1 MDTEKYKI
9 LLKTIETGSLS
20 DAAEELGYT
29 PSGVSRS
36 ISALEEETD
45 LILLNR
51 THTGVTPTKECEEL
65 LPEIVKI
72 IRQEEQLNQMASQL
86 KGLEK
91 GEIIIGTAYNNFYPQ
106 ISKLIFEFTRK
117 YPDIEVRIVEGASSS
132 LVKMIE
138 NNAADFCI
146 ISKRK
151 GKYHWVHLMEDEL
164 VAIVSKD
171 SPYASK
177 SSFNIKDFEKEPFIE
192 IYTGQETDN
201 TLFLDDKRIKPN
213 TKYRTHDPYAAYA
226 MVEAGL
232 GVTLTNK
239 IWLESLGNNVVP
251 LSLTTPHTINIGIAM
266 QPEEIAS
273 PAAKRFIQFSSLTNF
288 LDSIERK

>member
-1 MDTEKYKI
+1 MDTEKYRI
-9 LLKTIETGSLS
+9 LLKTIQTGSLS

-36 ISALEEETD
+36 ISALEEEMD

-51 THTGVTPTKECEEL
+51 THAGVTPTKECEEL
-65 LPEIVKI
+65 LPEIIKI
-72 IRQEEQLNQMASQL
+72 LRQEEQLGQMASQL

-106 ISKLIFEFTRK
+106 LSRLIFDFTRK
-117 YPDIEVRIVEGASSS
+117 FPDIEVRIVEGASSA

-151 GKYHWVHLMEDEL
+151 GKYHWVHILEDEL

-177 SSFNIKDFEKEPFIE
+177 SVFNIKDFEKEPFIE
-192 IYTGQETDN
+192 VYTGQETDN
-201 TLFLDDKRIKPN
+201 SLFFDDKKIKPN

-226 MVEAGL
+226 MTEAGL
-232 GVTLTNK
+232 GVSLTNK
-239 IWLESLGNNVVP
+239 IWLQSLGDNVVALP
-251 LSLTTPHTINIGIAM
+251 LSTPHTVNIGIAM

-273 PAAKRFIQFSSLTNF
+273 PAAKRFFQSTSLGNI
-288 LDSIERK
+288 LELS

>member
-20 DAAEELGYT
+20 DAAEALGYT

-65 LPEIVKI
+65 LPDIIKI

-106 ISKLIFEFTRK
+106 ISKLIYDFTRK
-117 YPDIEVRIVEGASSS
+117 YPDIEVRIIEGASSS

-151 GKYHWVHLMEDEL
+151 GKYHWVHLLEDEL

-177 SSFNIKDFEKEPFIE
+177 ASFNIKDFEKEPFIE
-192 IYTGQETDN
+192 VYTGQETDN

-239 IWLESLGNNVVP
+239 IWLESLGSNVVP
-251 LSLTTPHTINIGIAM
+251 LPLTTPHTINIGIAM

-288 LDSIERK
+288 LNAVERK

>member
-1 MDTEKYKI
+1 MDTETYKI
-9 LLKTIETGSLS
+9 LLKTIQTGSLS

-51 THTGVTPTKECEEL
+51 THSGVTPTKECEEL
-65 LPEIVKI
+65 LPSIIKI

-106 ISKLIFEFTRK
+106 ISKLIFDFTRK
-117 YPDIEVRIVEGASSS
+117 FPDIEVRIVEGTSTQ

-151 GKYHWVHLMEDEL
+151 GKYHWVHLLEDEL

-171 SPYASK
+171 SPYAHK

-192 IYTGQETDN
+192 FYTGQETDN
-201 TLFLDDKRIKPN
+201 SLFLDDKRIKPN

-232 GVTLTNK
+232 GVTLMNK
-239 IWLESLGNNVVP
+239 IWLQSLGDNVVP
-251 LSLTTPHTINIGIAM
+251 LSLTPAHTVNIGIAM
-266 QPEEIAS
+266 QPEENAS
-273 PAAKRFIQFSSLTNF
+273 PAAKRFMQFATFSDF
-288 LDSIERK
+288 LDNPI

>member
-1 MDTEKYKI
+1 MDTEKYRI
-9 LLKTIETGSLS
+9 LIKTIQLGSLS

-29 PSGVSRS
+29 PSGVSRA

-51 THTGVTPTKECEEL
+51 THTGVTPTRECEEL
-65 LPEIVKI
+65 LPSIIKIV
-72 IRQEEQLNQMASQL
+72 RQEEQLSQMASQL

-106 ISKLIFEFTRK
+106 ISRLIYDFTRK
-117 YPDIEVRIVEGASSS
+117 FPDIEVRIVEGASSA

-151 GKYHWVHLMEDEL
+151 GKYHWVHILEDEL

-177 SSFNIKDFEKEPFIE
+177 AAFNIRDFEKEPFIE
-192 IYTGQETDN
+192 VYSGQETDN
-201 TLFLDDKRIKPN
+201 SLLLDEKRIKPN
-213 TKYRTHDPYAAYA
+213 IKYRTHDPYAAYA

-239 IWLESLGNNVVP
+239 IWLDTLGDGVAA
-251 LSLTTPHTINIGIAM
+251 LALTSPHIVNIGIAM

-273 PAAKRFIQFSSLTNF
+273 PAAKRFFQFFSAHNYLNRS
-288 LDSIERK
+288 